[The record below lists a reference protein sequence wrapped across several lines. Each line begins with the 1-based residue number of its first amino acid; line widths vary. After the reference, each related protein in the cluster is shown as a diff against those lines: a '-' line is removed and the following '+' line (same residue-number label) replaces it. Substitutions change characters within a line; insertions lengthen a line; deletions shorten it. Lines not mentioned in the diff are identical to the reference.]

1 MKPHLHIIMKE
12 WVASGLN
19 LSLGDWYLQTYEPR
33 RHWPALVAADN
44 ETARRILATYIN
56 V

>member
-1 MKPHLHIIMKE
+1 MKPHLHIVVEE
-12 WVASGLN
+12 WKSSGTDQ
-19 LSLGDWYLQTYEPR
+19 SLGAWYLNTYEPQR
-33 RHWPALVAADN
+33 SWPALVAADN